1 MDPIVLVKDAASCC
15 GCGACLTVCPKQAI
29 TMEED
34 AYGCRYPKI
43 DPDKCVHCGKCVKIC
58 QYAAPTGGNVP
69 LAVYAA
75 VGKCAQMVRNSAS
88 GGIFASLA
96 KSCAQKGG
104 LASGA
109 VLDCENSRADVY
121 HMLSCQESDLR
132 RMQGSK
138 YVQSEAWRSYP
149 DVTEALK
156 AGKTVLFSG
165 TPCQVAAIKALT
177 GDPENLVTVDV
188 VCHGVPPLKMLND
201 YLGVLSGYLQGEI
214 RDFRFR
220 DKACQKQYAARIDTD
235 NHGKSKR
242 VYLKSSLLS
251 FYAYFLKGT
260 FFRENCYSCPY
271 AGINRVS
278 DITIGDYWGIE
289 QFHGGQFRSGE
300 MPRRNDWS
308 CVLVNTSKGEAF
320 LRDHG
325 EALMLYPSRLEWVV
339 QKNQQ
344 LKEPVKRPKNR
355 DFQRKLYKESGY
367 RAVEAA
373 FVQENGGKLRFG
385 LRMIRDILENS
396 RMVKK
401 HEN

>member
-1 MDPIVLVKDAASCC
+1 
-15 GCGACLTVCPKQAI
+15 
-29 TMEED
+29 
-34 AYGCRYPKI
+34 
-43 DPDKCVHCGKCVKIC
+43 
-58 QYAAPTGGNVP
+58 
-69 LAVYAA
+69 
-75 VGKCAQMVRNSAS
+75 
-88 GGIFASLA
+88 
-96 KSCAQKGG
+96 
-104 LASGA
+104 
-109 VLDCENSRADVY
+109 
-121 HMLSCQESDLR
+121 
-132 RMQGSK
+132 MQGSK

-385 LRMIRDILENS
+385 LRMIRNILENS